1 MIWTI
6 IYFHID
12 DDPSKVP
19 LKDDVDEA
27 AKSTVCPDDI
37 REQDEEVLS
46 NDDSLES
53 SEDEFVGSITV
64 KQQKQS
70 HARRSNKQSNRV
82 RKGHVSLKFTLA
94 FCYLGLLWINEPV
107 FLSDL
112 MRFVQNGHK
121 GNLTRKVWSGG
132 PSYFKL
138 PLSMGLLTI
147 LYSFLFSQN
156 ALWLQNNGWSTVT
169 KRKEIWWYLNISCW
183 KRVFL
188 VTVIFCIKVLSTVIV
203 FAKECISTDES
214 NSTWNGLYP
223 QYLACV
229 YVLVTQLVSAH
240 TIEP

>member
-1 MIWTI
+1 MIWAI

-82 RKGHVSLKFTLA
+82 RNGHVSLKFTLA

-112 MRFVQNGHK
+112 MRFVQE
-121 GNLTRKVWSGG
+121 T
-132 PSYFKL
+132 
-138 PLSMGLLTI
+138 
-147 LYSFLFSQN
+147 
-156 ALWLQNNGWSTVT
+156 
-169 KRKEIWWYLNISCW
+169 
-183 KRVFL
+183 
-188 VTVIFCIKVLSTVIV
+188 
-203 FAKECISTDES
+203 
-214 NSTWNGLYP
+214 
-223 QYLACV
+223 
-229 YVLVTQLVSAH
+229 
-240 TIEP
+240 

>member
-1 MIWTI
+1 MIWAI
-6 IYFHID
+6 YYFHID

-46 NDDSLES
+46 NEDSLES

-70 HARRSNKQSNRV
+70 HARRSNKQTNRV
-82 RKGHVSLKFTLA
+82 RNGHVSLKFTLA

-121 GNLTRKVWSGG
+121 GNLTRKLVRQHIWSGG
-132 PSYFKL
+132 TI
-138 PLSMGLLTI
+138 LLTDVGFT
-147 LYSFLFSQN
+147 YNSLF
-156 ALWLQNNGWSTVT
+156 
-169 KRKEIWWYLNISCW
+169 
-183 KRVFL
+183 FP
-188 VTVIFCIKVLSTVIV
+188 F
-203 FAKECISTDES
+203 
-214 NSTWNGLYP
+214 
-223 QYLACV
+223 
-229 YVLVTQLVSAH
+229 
-240 TIEP
+240 

>member
-82 RKGHVSLKFTLA
+82 RNGHVSLKFTLA

-121 GNLTRKVWSGG
+121 GNLTRK
-132 PSYFKL
+132 
-138 PLSMGLLTI
+138 
-147 LYSFLFSQN
+147 
-156 ALWLQNNGWSTVT
+156 
-169 KRKEIWWYLNISCW
+169 
-183 KRVFL
+183 L
-188 VTVIFCIKVLSTVIV
+188 VRQHV
-203 FAKECISTDES
+203 
-214 NSTWNGLYP
+214 
-223 QYLACV
+223 
-229 YVLVTQLVSAH
+229 
-240 TIEP
+240 